1 MSECRKKYFYI
12 KQFFFVPV
20 KSSGEEK
27 KKRNIKSSNEF
38 HLNEQ
43 SNMMLSTEAKIKRE
57 NSSNFRAT
65 SAAIMIP
72 RSKTR
77 ILRSVEHRL
86 FRIIAL

>member
-1 MSECRKKYFYI
+1 
-12 KQFFFVPV
+12 
-20 KSSGEEK
+20 
-27 KKRNIKSSNEF
+27 
-38 HLNEQ
+38 
-43 SNMMLSTEAKIKRE
+43 MMLSTEAKIKRE